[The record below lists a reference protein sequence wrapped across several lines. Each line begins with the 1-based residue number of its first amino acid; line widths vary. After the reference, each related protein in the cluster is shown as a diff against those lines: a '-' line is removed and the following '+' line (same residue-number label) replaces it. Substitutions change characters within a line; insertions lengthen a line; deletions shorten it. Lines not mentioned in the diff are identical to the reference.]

1 MAENGTGRELVAL
14 QAARRQFL
22 SRMSP
27 GAAFVS
33 QLIAER
39 DHLAPQREHRRA
51 PVDVAV
57 DAYDTGSRIA
67 IRRMPPGYR
76 KNVDA

>member
-1 MAENGTGRELVAL
+1 MAENETGREVLAL
-14 QAARRQFL
+14 QPSRPQFL
-22 SRMSP
+22 SRVAP
-27 GAAFVS
+27 DAAFVS

-51 PVDVAV
+51 PVDIAV
-57 DAYDTGSRIA
+57 GAYDTGSRIA

>member
-1 MAENGTGRELVAL
+1 MAENGTGRILTAL
-14 QAARRQFL
+14 QPSRPQFL
-22 SRMSP
+22 SRIAP
-27 GAAFVS
+27 EATFLS

-39 DHLAPQREHRRA
+39 DNLAPQREHRRA
-51 PVDVAV
+51 PVGVAV
-57 DAYDTGSRIA
+57 GAYDTGSRIA